1 MVNCYRKKIF
11 TALSAALVVSML
23 ATGVIVAAQG
33 KTTLEIAKDAG
44 AKKVEVIKG
53 KARPSYG

>member
-11 TALSAALVVSML
+11 TALSAVLVVAML

-33 KTTLEIAKDAG
+33 QTTTLEVAKDAG

-53 KARPSYG
+53 

>member
-53 KARPSYG
+53 

>member
-1 MVNCYRKKIF
+1 MVNRNRKKMF

-33 KTTLEIAKDAG
+33 ETTLEVAKDAG
-44 AKKVEVIKG
+44 AKKVEVIK
-53 KARPSYG
+53 A